1 MTVKLT
7 KIVNGEPAVTDAL
20 ANGQTVKCPLCERPF
35 RLGYSD
41 NEYWVKDWLGVAE
54 TAIRKDHKS
63 KHQVASIPI
72 EDWKRRLKR
81 RCSCESLIS

>member
-1 MTVKLT
+1 MAVKLT
-7 KIVNGEPAVTDAL
+7 KIVNGEPGVTNAL
-20 ANGQTVKCPLCERPF
+20 TNGQAVKCPLCEQTF

-41 NEYWVKDWLGVAE
+41 NEWNWVKDWLGLAE

-72 EDWKRRLKR
+72 EDLKGVPKRP
-81 RCSCESLIS
+81 